1 MHPTL
6 FLLSF
11 RLPQPGSNFVQ
22 YKFRNI
28 MDLSDITR
36 LISTLRAQ
44 TARDSIT
51 PNGLGSILQRIVDA
65 ISSMSGI
72 DVEDEE
78 AILQRLSAAESNAS
92 TALQAAQNAQ
102 AGAAGNVIDS
112 FTQSQDEDE
121 VSLSIKQHGHSA
133 KQVVLP
139 AASSTGAGIMTATDK
154 SHLDTAY
161 GKRVNL
167 MSAPSSESVVTLTI
181 TFGDGTSKSVTFVG
195 ATAGTG
201 GKAGLMTKEQADQL
215 AALVAAGPTESV
227 RDDAG
232 YLKQQY
238 AAPTILRNVTDTVFD
253 DLAIGDVYYDTGH
266 LFYHTEDPSGDPD
279 IGAPSRKVIY
289 YCLADQTLY
298 RWTGSRFVQAVFIS
312 SGDVTV
318 PTKLS
323 DLINDMGFLTAHQ
336 PLKTINGQTI
346 TGTGNITIDGAAE
359 LKDASNHIKQ
369 SMATPVVLR
378 NVTATVFDDL
388 NEGDTYFDS
397 GHLFWHT
404 EDPSGDPD
412 IGAPSRKVIYFCLAD
427 GKMYRW
433 NGNTF
438 QPILATVATSG
449 SYNDLSNKPTIL
461 SQSDVQDMIDD
472 AVEDISGGVSKVKIG
487 STEYSPNINGVV
499 DISSGVSAAQPT
511 IDPNTGNWIV
521 NGQVTQYPSQGA
533 QGNSGYTGAANELEV
548 VNNLTDG
555 GATKALSAE
564 MGKVLGARHLY
575 VTEDATHININIASS
590 LQVLNVSPL
599 TLAFNAQVGGNQSK
613 TISISGESVSGNVT
627 LEVDGSTMF
636 TLSQNSISPV
646 GGGVDSTVT
655 VTYFPVGKTTQNATL
670 NVKVGNNIV
679 GVVRLQGVAAI
690 PSLSLSASSLGIYG
704 SSASSTVY
712 VIGSLLSGNVVGVS
726 SSADFSINPSTISAA
741 DINAAG
747 AQGVPVVIS
756 RVSGASAN
764 DATVTF
770 TDSADG
776 LSASLGVTYEGTP
789 AVDDIITKGGIRY
802 KVLANNKLEVE
813 HSTGTTADPST
824 YSGDVFTIP
833 STVTWAGT
841 DYTVSSIGNSAFY
854 KSQIRQVIIPN
865 TIESVEYRA
874 FSNMSALQYL
884 DLPDSVTSVG
894 NYVQNDPLLIRLT
907 VPKNATHSAQWVYT
921 SCTIQT
927 MIVPTGTTNPFS
939 QGYSLSGTTIGTMRI
954 ETTSGTASGE
964 NGVLC
969 LNANFSYQKSQVSKL
984 QVPTGMKQYYS
995 DSSKTH
1001 AGRWLKLLGWNGSDN
1016 GASADTL
1023 TAAIAKIEEIT
1034 VS

>member
-36 LISTLRAQ
+36 LISSLRAQ

-72 DVEDEE
+72 DVEDEA

-133 KQVVLP
+133 RQVVLP

-181 TFGDGTSKSVTFVG
+181 TFGDGTTKSVTFVG

-215 AALVAAGPTESV
+215 AALVAAGPAESV

-238 AAPTILRNVTDTVFD
+238 AAPIILRNVTDTVFD

-266 LFYHTEDPSGDPD
+266 LFYHTEDQSGDPD

-298 RWTGSRFVQAVFIS
+298 RWTGSRFVQAVSIS

-336 PLKTINGQTI
+336 PLKTINGETI

-369 SMATPVVLR
+369 NSATPVVLR
-378 NVTATVFDDL
+378 NVADTMLDDL
-388 NEGDTYFDS
+388 NEGDVYFDS

-404 EDPSGDPD
+404 ESSSGDID
-412 IGAPSRKVIYFCLAD
+412 LGTPSKRLVYFCL
-427 GKMYRW
+427 GNSNFYRW
-433 NGNTF
+433 G
-438 QPILATVATSG
+438 G
-449 SYNDLSNKPTIL
+449 SSFT
-461 SQSDVQDMIDD
+461 
-472 AVEDISGGVSKVKIG
+472 KINMPAG
-487 STEYSPNINGVV
+487 TTPH
-499 DISSGVSAAQPT
+499 
-511 IDPNTGNWIV
+511 IDPTTGNWFIGTTNTGV
-521 NGQVTQYPSQGA
+521 HA
-533 QGNSGYTGAANELEV
+533 QGPKGNSVADGDTFDI

-555 GATKALSAE
+555 GEGDALSAE
-564 MGKVLGARHLY
+564 MGKWLYTTLYTIFTQLGTY
-575 VTEDATHININIASS
+575 
-590 LQVLNVSPL
+590 
-599 TLAFNAQVGGNQSK
+599 AFPNGKPQIDWGGGNPPVIPPCSVSK
-613 TISISGESVSGNVT
+613 TIGTGLSSTGGDSDVAFGDPLEVSIAITDNLYIVDDDSVVVTMGGSPVQGAWNASTMKVTIAAVTGNV
-627 LEVDGSTMF
+627 VI
-636 TLSQNSISPV
+636 N
-646 GGGVDSTVT
+646 
-655 VTYFPVGKTTQNATL
+655 
-670 NVKVGNNIV
+670 
-679 GVVRLQGVAAI
+679 I
-690 PSLSLSASSLGIYG
+690 PSLTYVGYGEQNSPLVLMFDGMNQGETAGQWKDLANTSRSVALTGGYTKNSDNVQFDGTGYGSGNFVDDVVYNQSTVECVINQSNKTTPSSQAILLPGKTGAPTLGLFPLGNDIKWPTHVKAASDTYTVSRALYNWTGALNTKYSVSYYGNTMLQNGQKLTAPSASSVFED
-704 SSASSTVY
+704 AF
-712 VIGSLLSGNVVGVS
+712 NVNNHKDKTFV
-726 SSADFSINPSTISAA
+726 
-741 DINAAG
+741 G
-747 AQGVPVVIS
+747 AQITGANALLGFNGKIYCVRMYS
-756 RVSGASAN
+756 RVLT
-764 DATVTF
+764 DA
-770 TDSADG
+770 
-776 LSASLGVTYEGTP
+776 E
-789 AVDDIITKGGIRY
+789 
-802 KVLANNKLEVE
+802 
-813 HSTGTTADPST
+813 
-824 YSGDVFTIP
+824 
-833 STVTWAGT
+833 
-841 DYTVSSIGNSAFY
+841 
-854 KSQIRQVIIPN
+854 
-865 TIESVEYRA
+865 
-874 FSNMSALQYL
+874 ALQNWKV
-884 DLPDSVTSVG
+884 D
-894 NYVQNDPLLIRLT
+894 
-907 VPKNATHSAQWVYT
+907 
-921 SCTIQT
+921 
-927 MIVPTGTTNPFS
+927 
-939 QGYSLSGTTIGTMRI
+939 
-954 ETTSGTASGE
+954 
-964 NGVLC
+964 
-969 LNANFSYQKSQVSKL
+969 QKRFNIS
-984 QVPTGMKQYYS
+984 
-995 DSSKTH
+995 
-1001 AGRWLKLLGWNGSDN
+1001 
-1016 GASADTL
+1016 
-1023 TAAIAKIEEIT
+1023 
-1034 VS
+1034 